1 MTMTILHQISSRH
14 LGREDGFSSRP
25 SQCPKGA
32 DSMAYASGFIE
43 GRAKRA
49 RGGAGGIGLP
59 TDRSLN
65 VVEREPP
72 KFEPTIIDDEE
83 DLSDL
88 DEDIE

>member
-1 MTMTILHQISSRH
+1 
-14 LGREDGFSSRP
+14 
-25 SQCPKGA
+25 
-32 DSMAYASGFIE
+32 
-43 GRAKRA
+43 
-49 RGGAGGIGLP
+49 
-59 TDRSLN
+59 LN